1 MADHKEST
9 MAKSRTTVR
18 KMWAQDPDAPNPN
31 PIRCAIFGCHDNPM
45 FGTYVCIH
53 HAVEISDDVTEM
65 YERMSGV
72 ANPRPMPTFP
82 PFVYYLM
89 LGPAT
94 VKIGTTRDVTARV
107 QQLRS
112 ELQYV
117 VALERGSYELERQRH
132 LQFADE
138 RLGLKEDFRLSDRLK
153 AHVEALMPDRDEILK
168 EATARRSPVR
178 NRRPAET

>member
-1 MADHKEST
+1 

-18 KMWAQDPDAPNPN
+18 RAWAQDPSAPNPN

-45 FGTYVCIH
+45 LGTYVCIH

-65 YERMSGV
+65 YERMSSV
-72 ANPRPMPTFP
+72 ASPRPIPTFP

-89 LGPAT
+89 LGPTT

-117 VALERGSYELERQRH
+117 VALERGSYEIERQRH

-153 AHVEALMPDRDEILK
+153 AHIESLLPQREVILK
-168 EATARRSPVR
+168 EATARRAPAR
-178 NRRPAET
+178 NRRSAKT